1 MTLTNSQI
9 KALHATPVE
18 IIPAPGSGKCIMI
31 INAAAKLNYG
41 GSNVF
46 TAGAAQTIGL
56 YFNNNTTASIAGNLY
71 ISNAMIVA
79 SVSKFSQA
87 FAAGAGVQSSGIY
100 DNVNIAAYNSIATEI
115 TGNAANDNT
124 IDIIVAYW
132 IVTF

>member
-1 MTLTNSQI
+1 
-9 KALHATPVE
+9 
-18 IIPAPGSGKCIMI
+18 
-31 INAAAKLNYG
+31 
-41 GSNVF
+41 
-46 TAGAAQTIGL
+46 
-56 YFNNNTTASIAGNLY
+56 
-71 ISNAMIVA
+71 MIVA